1 MKTIG
6 TAEVVAGQKTMG
18 HLTVGSDTDGS
29 PIELPLLVAS
39 GKESGPTVWVIG
51 CIHGDE
57 YGGAASIIRF
67 FQEIKI
73 DNLKGTFVGLPVANP
88 PSFKAWS
95 RISPVDGANLNRVFP
110 GDPKGTYSQRLAN
123 TLLKKVKES
132 ADYVLDLHSG
142 GIALHVPF
150 FMICKDGKSEAA
162 EKSKWLAKQMGTDI
176 IWYAQDGGSAV
187 GTGTDHYVKN
197 GIPSVTVEV
206 GGGTVVEEHERLFK
220 LSISSALKALK
231 MIPGDAPVQ
240 DHYTIYNKASFIFT
254 KEGGLFVPAK
264 RVGEILNKDELIGS
278 IMNLY
283 GEVTEEIRSPFDNAF
298 LAATGNLYW
307 PTEPGRLIAET
318 YTVE

>member
-1 MKTIG
+1 MKMIG
-6 TAEVVAGQKTMG
+6 TAKVISGEKTTG
-18 HLTVGSDTDGS
+18 HISVGTDTDGS

-51 CIHGDE
+51 CVHGDE
-57 YGGAASIIRF
+57 YGGAASIIRI
-67 FQEIKI
+67 FQELNTV
-73 DNLKGTFVGLPVANP
+73 DLKGTFVGLPVANP

-95 RISPVDGANLNRVFP
+95 RISPLDGANLNRVFP
-110 GDPKGTYSQRLAN
+110 GDPKGTYSLRLAHK
-123 TLLKKVKES
+123 LLETVKES

-150 FMICKDGKSEAA
+150 FMICKEGNSEVD
-162 EKSKWLAKQMGTDI
+162 EKSKWLAKRMGTDV
-176 IWYAQDGGSAV
+176 IWYAQEGSSAS

-220 LSISSALKALK
+220 LSIENALKALE
-231 MIPGDAPVQ
+231 MIPGEAPIQ
-240 DHYTIYNKASFIFT
+240 KEYTIYRKAKFIFT
-254 KEGGLFVPAK
+254 KEGGLFVPARK
-264 RVGEILNKDELIGS
+264 VGEILNKDDLIGS

-283 GEVTEEIRSPFDNAF
+283 GEITEEIRSPFDNAY

-318 YTVE
+318 YTV